1 MEIVTILL
9 LVLLGI
15 VLLFV
20 EFMLIPGVTI
30 AGVGCVVSFGAAI
43 FLAFK
48 YYGSMAGFIT
58 LAAILVFVPVFLYFF
73 FKGKAAKSMMLK
85 SDIDGVVKTVDEQKI
100 HPGDQ
105 GITISRCTPGGNAR
119 VNGITVEVRSMGVF
133 IDPHTQ
139 IEVVKIDGN
148 IVIVKPIK

>member
-1 MEIVTILL
+1 MEIITILL

-20 EFMLIPGVTI
+20 EFMLIPGITI
-30 AGVGCVVSFGAAI
+30 AGVGCVISFGTAI

-58 LAAILVFVPVFLYFF
+58 LGAILIFVPVFLYFF

-105 GITISRCTPGGNAR
+105 GVTISRCTPGGNAR
-119 VNGITVEVRSMGVF
+119 FNGSTVEVRSMGVF
-133 IDPHTQ
+133 IDPHTPV
-139 IEVVKIDGN
+139 EVVKIEGN